1 MFSEVKVLAGIG
13 NVQRTGGVVPGIN
26 GRGSDKVHVDAV
38 GCYRRCIGRYSSQFK
53 MVLRN
58 SVWFNYRCF

>member
-1 MFSEVKVLAGIG
+1 MFSEVEVLAGIG

-38 GCYRRCIGRYSSQFK
+38 RCHCGCIGRYSSQFK
-53 MVLRN
+53 MVLRDG
-58 SVWFNYRCF
+58 VWFNYR